1 MRGIA
6 LIALLPIV
14 AFADQP
20 STCTQDKISIDWSTF
35 SCDIPAK
42 QKRLYC
48 KDMASCDEAS
58 FHWAI
63 CNRRDFD
70 RDEDN
75 MPCEGICP
83 VVEEKKK

>member
-1 MRGIA
+1 MRVIA
-6 LIALLPIV
+6 FVALLPII
-14 AFADQP
+14 AFADSP
-20 STCTQDKISIDWSTF
+20 SFCAQDVIAVDWSTF
-35 SCDIPAK
+35 SCDKAA
-42 QKRLYC
+42 QKMRMYC

-75 MPCEGICP
+75 MPCEGVCP
-83 VVEEKKK
+83 VVEGGRK

>member
-1 MRGIA
+1 MIA
-6 LIALLPIV
+6 LLALLPII
-14 AFADQP
+14 AFADSP
-20 STCTQDKISIDWSTF
+20 SFCAPDVITVDWSAF
-35 SCDIPAK
+35 SCDKLA
-42 QKRLYC
+42 QRKRLYC

-75 MPCEGICP
+75 MPCEGVCP